1 MIFII
6 LAIVVAFVVGLVFI
20 VKAQIKKLDELNE
33 GVEVEAG
40 SIQNAQDFLPF
51 KEIKDDMIDLGAD
64 NYRTI
69 IEVSSTNYGL
79 KTEKEQQIIEAN
91 FQRFLNSLQ
100 FPITIYVQT
109 KVIDNSKM
117 LETLEVELINTIEE
131 NPGFAEYANLYFQG
145 MVELHDRIGN
155 NKQKKKYI
163 IIEYNDVKELTHLS
177 QEEKYEEA
185 QKEIM
190 LRTSMIID
198 NIQAIGLKA
207 HILKTPDLI
216 ELVYSIFHKDDYR
229 SFEQIIE
236 KEVIDI
242 DGESKTVAEF
252 LELIVQAEGKNLLRE
267 VSTHEKVDMILYQ
280 AQMNM
285 RDEVFIKNLTDK
297 EKKLYSAF
305 INSLTEMREALGN
318 EEDGGVK

>member
-1 MIFII
+1 MIFIVLI
-6 LAIVVAFVVGLVFI
+6 IMVVFVVGLIFMV
-20 VKAQIKKLDELNE
+20 QSQLKKLDELNE
-33 GVEVEAG
+33 GLEVN
-40 SIQNAQDFLPF
+40 SSSMQNAQDFLPF
-51 KEIKDDMIDLGAD
+51 KEIKDNMIDMGSD

-117 LETLEVELINTIEE
+117 LETLEIELIQTIEE
-131 NPGFAEYANLYFQG
+131 NPGFAQYANDYFQG
-145 MVELHDRIGN
+145 MLELHDRIGN

-177 QEEKYEEA
+177 PEEKYEEA

-190 LRTSMIID
+190 LRTTMIID

-207 HILKTPDLI
+207 HILGTADLI
-216 ELVYSIFHKDDYR
+216 ELIYSVFHKDDYR

-236 KEVIDI
+236 KEVIDV
-242 DGESKTVAEF
+242 DGETRTVAEF

-285 RDEVFIKNLTDK
+285 RDEVFIKNLTEK

-318 EEDGGVK
+318 ETDGGVR